1 MGEEIPEP
9 GQAARQAALAA
20 GWSHRHR
27 DVSGGWLRPTVFGA
41 VDGLV
46 TNSSLIAG
54 LGGGGVSAHAIVLTG
69 VAALVAGAF
78 SMGTGEYV
86 SVTNQNEL
94 VHAEVATER
103 RMHARFPDAEQ
114 AELAETFRG
123 YGADPETAARMAA
136 AVSRDPDTAL
146 RVHTREEL
154 GVDPF
159 ELPSAIAAGLLSLIA
174 FSAGA
179 LIPLLPYLAGL
190 SVLAVALGIAAVALL
205 AGGVVVGRLTGRPL
219 APLRPAPAFPGRGR
233 RRGDVRRGQPHRRPR
248 RLTGRRP
255 PPPPSERNSAA
266 VRTHNGV
273 HHDEE
278 RDLTC
283 EEYGVPP
290 DWPWSCWPW
299 RPARVPV
306 PARARAARRPRAAP
320 RPRPPGLAAPPP
332 RPATWC
338 YPGRSTG
345 RRY

>member
-1 MGEEIPEP
+1 MREHRY
-9 GQAARQAALAA
+9 AVRQAALAA

-27 DVSGGWLRPTVFGA
+27 DVSGGWLRPTVFGG

-46 TNSSLIAG
+46 TNTSLIAG
-54 LGGGGVSAHAIVLTG
+54 LGGGGVSAHTVVLTG

-103 RMHARFPDAEQ
+103 TMHARFPAAEQ
-114 AELAETFRG
+114 AELAETFIG

-136 AVSRDPDTAL
+136 AVSQDPDTAL

-159 ELPSAIAAGLLSLIA
+159 ELPSAIFAGVSSLVA

-205 AGGVVVGRLTGRPL
+205 TGGMVVGRLTGRPML
-219 APLRPAPAFPGRGR
+219 QSGLRQLVLGG
-233 RRGDVRRGQPHRRPR
+233 V
-248 RLTGRRP
+248 
-255 PPPPSERNSAA
+255 A
-266 VRTHNGV
+266 VAVTFAVGSLIGGGHV
-273 HHDEE
+273 
-278 RDLTC
+278 
-283 EEYGVPP
+283 
-290 DWPWSCWPW
+290 
-299 RPARVPV
+299 A
-306 PARARAARRPRAAP
+306 
-320 RPRPPGLAAPPP
+320 
-332 RPATWC
+332 
-338 YPGRSTG
+338 
-345 RRY
+345 